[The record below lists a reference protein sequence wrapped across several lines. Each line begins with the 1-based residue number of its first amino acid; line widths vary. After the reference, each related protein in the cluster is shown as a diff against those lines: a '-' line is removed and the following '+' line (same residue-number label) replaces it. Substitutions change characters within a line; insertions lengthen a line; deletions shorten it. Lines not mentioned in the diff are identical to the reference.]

1 MHPKVI
7 ESLKITSNQSD
18 VIADL
23 PRRFEHNAKQL
34 SEKLQEQRKL
44 AEEEF
49 QKAIEELLTKDQKEK
64 LKNWGSK
71 R

>member
-7 ESLKITSNQSD
+7 ESLKITSTQSD

-23 PRRFEHNAKQL
+23 SRRFEHNAKQL

-44 AEEEF
+44 AEKEF

>member
-23 PRRFEHNAKQL
+23 SRRFEHNAKQL

-44 AEEEF
+44 AEKEF

>member
-7 ESLKITSNQSD
+7 ESLKINSNQSD

-23 PRRFEHNAKQL
+23 SRRFEHKAKQL

-49 QKAIEELLTKDQKEK
+49 QKTIEELLTKDQKEK